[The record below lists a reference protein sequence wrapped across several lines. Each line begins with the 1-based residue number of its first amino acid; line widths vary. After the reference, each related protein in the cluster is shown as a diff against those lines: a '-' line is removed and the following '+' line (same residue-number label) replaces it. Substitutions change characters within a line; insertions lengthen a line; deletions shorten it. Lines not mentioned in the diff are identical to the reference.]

1 MMGGQRSLDII
12 LNNIYPVGSIY
23 LSVVSTNPSE
33 YFGGVWERLSGGYI
47 YAVTSDTATNSS
59 YTGTGA
65 QSHTLTINEIPA
77 HSHGINFDQVW
88 AFGGTTSIATT
99 SGGPY
104 GGSGYIQNTGGS
116 QGHTHNVAYIGV
128 FMWKRIS

>member
-1 MMGGQRSLDII
+1 M
-12 LNNIYPVGSIY
+12 
-23 LSVVSTNPSE
+23 
-33 YFGGVWERLSGGYI
+33 
-47 YAVTSDTATNSS
+47 TSDKATNSS
-59 YTGTGA
+59 YTGTGT
-65 QSHTLTINEIPA
+65 QSHVLTINEIPA
-77 HSHGINFDQVW
+77 HSHGVNFDQVW